1 MKIDVLEIAIFIFF
15 FVLITVIGFVAA
27 QWRRGDLRQLHEW
40 GLAGRRFGTI
50 VTWFLLGG
58 DLYTAYTFIAV
69 PGAVFTQGAV
79 GFFAVPYTVLV
90 YPLIFIL
97 MPKFWTVCKQ
107 RGYITASDFVKD
119 RFGSSSLA
127 LAVAFTG
134 VLATLPYI
142 ALQMFGIQVAI
153 SALIP
158 PQYLTGILGDL
169 PLFIAFIILAAYTY
183 SSGLRAPALIALV
196 KDAMVLILVFVAVIY
211 VPIRLGG
218 FGHIFAVAM
227 AHQPVVAKAIVAAK
241 AAHKIPP
248 SPFTVFLGT
257 PGAMVTYTTLAL
269 GSALALFLYPHS
281 LLGVLSSND
290 RNVVKRNTALLPI
303 YSLMLG
309 LLALL
314 GFMALAL
321 PKLPKTGNGAV
332 VAVITQMF
340 PDWFAGFAFAAISI
354 GALVPAAVMSIAA
367 ANLFTRN
374 FYKEYIRPNCSEREE
389 SEVAK
394 IASFLLKFGALLFII
409 FVPTTNIINF
419 QLLGGV
425 WIIQTL
431 PPVFLGLYTNWFNR
445 WALLIGWAAG
455 MIAGTLMAFSG
466 LIAHTAAAIV
476 QAYPI
481 LGLPMY
487 TAFSSL
493 LLNLILAIV
502 LTPIFQAIGLH
513 SGKDATTPADYEI
526 APTEPKEPIR
536 EALG

>member
-1 MKIDVLEIAIFIFF
+1 MINWVALSVFIFF
-15 FVLITVIGFVAA
+15 FLLVTVLGFVAA
-27 QWRRGDLRQLHEW
+27 RWRRGDLNQLNEW
-40 GLAGRRFGTI
+40 GLAGRRFGTV

-58 DLYTAYTFIAV
+58 DLYTPYTFIAV
-69 PGAVFTQGAV
+69 PGAVVTSGAI
-79 GFFAVPYTVLV
+79 GFFAVPNTVLV
-90 YPLIFIL
+90 YPIIFIL
-97 MPKFWTVCKQ
+97 MPMLWPVCKE

-134 VLATLPYI
+134 ILATLPYI
-142 ALQMFGIQVAI
+142 ALQMFGIQVSI
-153 SALIP
+153 QALIP
-158 PQYLTGILGDL
+158 PQYLTGIFADV
-169 PLFIAFIILAAYTY
+169 PLFIAFVILAAYTY

-196 KDAMVLILVFVAVIY
+196 KDVMVLTLVLVAVIY

-218 FGHIFAVAM
+218 FAHIFAVAT
-227 AHQPVVAKAIVAAK
+227 AHQPVVAKAITAAK
-241 AAHKIPP
+241 TAGTYPP
-248 SPFTVFLGT
+248 SAFTIFLKT
-257 PGAMVTYTTLAL
+257 PGAMVAYTTLAL

-281 LLGVLSSND
+281 QLGVLSSNS

-321 PKLPKTGNGAV
+321 PKLPATGNGAV
-332 VAVITQMF
+332 VAVITQIF

-374 FYKEYIRPNCSEREE
+374 VYKEYFRPNCTEREA

-394 IASFLLKFGALLFII
+394 ISSLLLKFGALLFII
-409 FVPTTNIINF
+409 FVPTTNIISF

-431 PPVFLGLYTNWFNR
+431 PPVFLGLYTHWFNR
-445 WALLIGWAAG
+445 WALLVGWAAG
-455 MIAGTLMAFSG
+455 MISGTLMAFS
-466 LIAHTAAAIV
+466 AIL
-476 QAYPI
+476 QGIPKAPLLQTYPI
-481 LGLPMY
+481 FGIPVY
-487 TAFSSL
+487 AAFAAL
-493 LLNLILAIV
+493 IVNLVLAVV
-502 LTPIFQAIGLH
+502 LTPIFEAIGLR
-513 SGKDATTPADYEI
+513 SGKDVTTPADYEY
-526 APTEPKEPIR
+526 APVESKEPIK